1 MSFEVKNTAPVE
13 ENDRV
18 LVTGVANL
26 KVVALN
32 PNKEEL
38 QALGRKP
45 KEEPVYLYPNKTS
58 GKMQVQLDIW
68 LEGEV
73 DVLDE
78 AEPAHVLT
86 KTTFW
91 VEDSTSRNVYIDK
104 FGGFGK
110 DKSKL
115 DATARLA
122 YNGEVD
128 LIQFLKALSNLGKK
142 DAASLSK
149 VADLAANGDLA
160 EVQDIIT
167 RAQKNRVQVLLGV
180 RDGKYQ
186 DVFSKVYD
194 FADRTNNAYLH
205 KKVVEQIA
213 YERNGGGSP
222 KLFLGP
228 INFLNDLYV
237 PSSYAARKYSAEG
250 QEAFEKSMP
259 RGTFGGNGPGG
270 GASAGN
276 AFSAPPQP
284 SGMNGGSFGP
294 RAIGARAPQPRMQ
307 PVPAPIAS
315 DDDDSLPF

>member
-1 MSFEVKNTAPVE
+1 MSFEVKDTAPVE

-32 PNKEEL
+32 PNKAEL
-38 QALGRKP
+38 EALGRKP
-45 KEEPVYLYPNKTS
+45 KEEPKYLYPNSKT
-58 GKMQVQLDIW
+58 GNMQCQVDIW

-73 DVLDE
+73 EVLDDTE
-78 AEPAHVLT
+78 LSHVLT

-110 DKSKL
+110 NKEKL

-142 DAASLSK
+142 DPASLSK
-149 VADLAANGDLA
+149 VAALASQGDLT
-160 EVQDIIT
+160 EVQGIIT

-237 PSSYAARKYSAEG
+237 PSAYAARKYTAED

-259 RGTFGGNGPGG
+259 RGTFGANGPGG
-270 GASAGN
+270 GGPAGN
-276 AFSAPPQP
+276 AFSAAPQP

-294 RAIGARAPQPRMQ
+294 RAIGAPIPQMRPQPA
-307 PVPAPIAS
+307 PVPISSDA
-315 DDDDSLPF
+315 DDDLPF